1 MKVSVK
7 AALLSALVF
16 PGFGQFYLKRYGR
29 GLAFIIPALIGVGV
43 IVWMAVASV
52 LNRLDSM
59 TAMPTMA
66 NLADSASSNTS
77 PYYNVILFLLFC
89 CWVFAAI
96 DAYRIGKEKE
106 RQG

>member
-29 GLAFIIPALIGVGV
+29 GFAFIIPALIGVGV

-59 TAMPTMA
+59 TAMPARLSRIPNATSVA
-66 NLADSASSNTS
+66 KPTVGTEFTGASMN
-77 PYYNVILFLLFC
+77 
-89 CWVFAAI
+89 A
-96 DAYRIGKEKE
+96 E
-106 RQG
+106 